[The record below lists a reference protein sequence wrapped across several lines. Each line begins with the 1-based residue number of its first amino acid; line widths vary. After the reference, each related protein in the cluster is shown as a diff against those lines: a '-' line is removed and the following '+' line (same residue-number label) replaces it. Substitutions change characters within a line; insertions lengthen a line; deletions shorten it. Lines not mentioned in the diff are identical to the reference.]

1 MSTYAESHYI
11 YNGTCPSKAAYDVYQ
26 LYIKTADGYCR
37 DELQEEDDGTYII
50 FTRVDLDDWFTYHYD
65 LRFQKINGRIVK
77 STFKTAKE
85 IRQENF
91 YKSQHKSLAVSDSS
105 LADSDIEDY
114 SEEFSDHGGEE
125 YDDLYCYEKIN

>member
-50 FTRVDLDDWFTYHYD
+50 FTRVDLNDWFTYHYD

-77 STFKTAKE
+77 STFKTAAELLKE
-85 IRQENF
+85 REEKENNWE
-91 YKSQHKSLAVSDSS
+91 LAASDSD
-105 LADSDIEDY
+105 A
-114 SEEFSDHGGEE
+114 EEWSDHGGEE
-125 YDDLYCYEKIN
+125 YDDLYCYEHLN